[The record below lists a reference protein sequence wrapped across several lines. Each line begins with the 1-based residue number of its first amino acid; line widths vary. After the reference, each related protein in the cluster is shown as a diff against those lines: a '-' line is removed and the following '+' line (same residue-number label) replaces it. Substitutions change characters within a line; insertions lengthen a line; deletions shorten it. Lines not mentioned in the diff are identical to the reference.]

1 VDKPEFYRLIHGFK
15 GLPLSSFVARSTFSR
30 VLPRFS
36 HKCLRRASPEF
47 NPSFLIVC
55 GLAGFAIGG
64 DADSNFLRSSAMA
77 STINTNIQSLTA
89 QRNLANSQLSLSTS
103 MQRLSSG
110 LRINSAKDDAA
121 GLAISERFTSQI
133 RGLDQA
139 ARNAND
145 GISLSQVA
153 EGALGS
159 SSTILQRIR
168 ELSVQSANATNSASD
183 RAALNAEVG
192 QLASELDRIAQT
204 TQFNGQNILDGSF
217 TSATFQVGANANQT
231 IIATTANF
239 STTKYGNNRIG
250 ATVATTTGGA
260 GDLVQGTL
268 TTGTTPTTATAAA
281 ASGIVA
287 DTLTISGATGAATVT
302 VAAADSAKAVVAKIN
317 AQSGTTGV
325 TATARTQVDLDTFTN
340 VGNYSLAV
348 VSNNAAATPVT
359 VAFNIGAVPN
369 TADGLAAA
377 ITAFN
382 DKASQTG
389 VTAKINSAGSGITLT
404 NETGAD
410 ISILNNSANPLNV
423 GAVTTANA
431 ATAYVNGSIVLDS
444 NNSFGISSTA
454 AAGGAV
460 AGATYFTGTLGVAA
474 SELQPA
480 SSLDVSTVE
489 SATRSLATVDS
500 SLAVISGQRAKFG
513 ALQSRFENAI
523 SSLNTTSNNLSASR
537 SRIQDADFAQETAN
551 LSRTQILQ
559 QAGTAMVAQA
569 NQLPQSVLQLLKG

>member
-1 VDKPEFYRLIHGFK
+1 
-15 GLPLSSFVARSTFSR
+15 
-30 VLPRFS
+30 
-36 HKCLRRASPEF
+36 
-47 NPSFLIVC
+47 
-55 GLAGFAIGG
+55 
-64 DADSNFLRSSAMA
+64 MA

-159 SSTILQRIR
+159 SSSILQRIR
-168 ELSVQSANATNSASD
+168 ELAVQSANATNSASD

-268 TTGTTPTTATAAA
+268 TTGTYPTTTTLSTT
-281 ASGIVA
+281 SGITA
-287 DTLTISGATGAATVT
+287 DTLTISGATGAATVAI
-302 VAAADSAKAVVAKIN
+302 AAGDSAKAVVAKIN
-317 AQSGTTGV
+317 AQAGVTGV
-325 TATARTQVDLDTFTN
+325 TATARTSVDLDTFTT

-359 VAFNIGAVPN
+359 VSFNIGAVPN

-389 VTAKINSAGSGITLT
+389 VTAKINSTGNGISLT

-410 ISILNNSANPLNV
+410 ISILNNSANALNV
-423 GAVTTANA
+423 GGQTTGAA

-444 NNSFGISSTA
+444 NNSFGIASA
-454 AAGGAV
+454 AAGA
-460 AGATYFTGTLGVAA
+460 AGTAYFSGTAGVAA

-500 SLAVISGQRAKFG
+500 SLAVISSQRAKFG

-537 SRIQDADFAQETAN
+537 SRIQDADFAMETAN

>member
-1 VDKPEFYRLIHGFK
+1 M
-15 GLPLSSFVARSTFSR
+15 T
-30 VLPRFS
+30 
-36 HKCLRRASPEF
+36 
-47 NPSFLIVC
+47 
-55 GLAGFAIGG
+55 
-64 DADSNFLRSSAMA
+64 
-77 STINTNIQSLTA
+77 STINTNINSLIA
-89 QRNLANSQLSLSTS
+89 QRNLSNSQLSLSTS

-168 ELSVQSANATNSASD
+168 ELAVQSANATNSASD
-183 RAALNAEVG
+183 RAAINAEVG
-192 QLASELDRIAQT
+192 QLSSELDRIAQT
-204 TQFNGQNILDGSF
+204 TQFNSQNILDGSF
-217 TSATFQVGANANQT
+217 TSASFQVGANANQT
-231 IIATTANF
+231 IIATTADF

-250 ATVATTTGGA
+250 STIAATTGGP

-268 TTGTTPTTATAAA
+268 STGTTPTTSTAAA
-281 ASGIVA
+281 ASGITP
-287 DTLTISGATGAATVT
+287 DTLTISGATGTATVNI
-302 VAAADSAKAVVAKIN
+302 AAGDSAKAAVAKIN

-325 TATARTQVDLDTFTN
+325 SATARTQVDLDTFTT
-340 VGNYSLAV
+340 VGSYSLAV
-348 VSNNAAATPVT
+348 VSNNAAATPAT
-359 VAFNIGAVPN
+359 ISFNVGSVPN

-377 ITAFN
+377 ISAFN

-389 VTAKINSAGSGITLT
+389 VTAKINSAGTGITLT
-404 NETGAD
+404 NDTGAD
-410 ISILNNSANPLNV
+410 ISILNNSANSLNI
-423 GAVTTANA
+423 GSIPTGSA
-431 ATAYVNGSIVLDS
+431 ASAYVNGSIVMDS
-444 NNSFGISSTA
+444 NSSFGITSSAA
-454 AAGGAV
+454 AAGGV
-460 AGATYFTGTLGVAA
+460 AGTTYFTGTNGIAA
-474 SELQPA
+474 SQLQPA
-480 SSLDVSTVE
+480 ASLDVSTVD

-500 SLAVISGQRAKFG
+500 AIAVISGQRAKFG

-537 SRIQDADFAQETAN
+537 SRIQDADFAMETAN